1 MQFPHIQATNTLSIL
16 LVSASFHAQTGME
29 WLDSFDEKKEIA
41 NRSNKRAV
49 RVQTARSHPS
59 FLQKDPH
66 ITHSWKKG
74 L

>member
-1 MQFPHIQATNTLSIL
+1 
-16 LVSASFHAQTGME
+16 ME
-29 WLDSFDEKKEIA
+29 WLDSFDEKKEMA
-41 NRSNKRAV
+41 HRSNKRAV